1 VAAYCLDYYEESS
14 QLDDLSVGSAID
26 IPGRN
31 GKEKV
36 QDPEAAIRV
45 LVRVRLMAVLPI
57 WAKRLLVWAGL
68 AGWDY
73 WVGGDRR
80 PQVSVR
86 DVGNC
91 ACQGNLR
98 EWSVE
103 PLSLGLY
110 YKKYKEK
117 FNT

>member
-1 VAAYCLDYYEESS
+1 MLRCVSKYAYITFWLQVNCVWCPPVSVTARVAAYCLDYYEESS

-68 AGWDY
+68 AG
-73 WVGGDRR
+73 
-80 PQVSVR
+80 
-86 DVGNC
+86 
-91 ACQGNLR
+91 
-98 EWSVE
+98 
-103 PLSLGLY
+103 
-110 YKKYKEK
+110 
-117 FNT
+117 